1 MELNY
6 VKLVIPVAPGASVPE
21 CPPTAWFVSVEVSMN
36 IRNPFMKT
44 ETLLLPEI
52 WQFKQNVQDPWKTQ
66 VTYGHIRSGQTGIV
80 LYRLK
85 KLN

>member
-1 MELNY
+1 MLGHKTRHATFLKSETIHSLAQMELNY

-44 ETLLLPEI
+44 GTLLFPKI
-52 WQFKQNVQDPWKTQ
+52 
-66 VTYGHIRSGQTGIV
+66 
-80 LYRLK
+80 
-85 KLN
+85 

>member
-52 WQFKQNVQDPWKTQ
+52 
-66 VTYGHIRSGQTGIV
+66 
-80 LYRLK
+80 
-85 KLN
+85 